1 MGKQT
6 FYRIKKTL
14 GIILMVFFVVSLTA
28 ASVSA
33 VAGCGEKGTASVTG
47 KSSVTASDP
56 PFSRDFDRHHKDF
69 DRDFHRDFD
78 RDFDR
83 HFRHFRDFDR
93 DDFDRHFREFHRDFN
108 RDFDRDFDR
117 HFHGY

>member
-6 FYRIKKTL
+6 FVRTRKTL
-14 GIILMVFFVVSLTA
+14 SILFAVLFVASLTA

-33 VAGCGEKGTASVTG
+33 AAGFGGKETSSVAG
-47 KSSVTASDP
+47 KSSVIASDP
-56 PFSRDFDRHHKDF
+56 PFSSEFNRHYGDFDRG
-69 DRDFHRDFD
+69 FHRDFD

-93 DDFDRHFREFHRDFN
+93 DFDRHHRDFDRDFDRDFH
-108 RDFDRDFDR
+108 RDFDR